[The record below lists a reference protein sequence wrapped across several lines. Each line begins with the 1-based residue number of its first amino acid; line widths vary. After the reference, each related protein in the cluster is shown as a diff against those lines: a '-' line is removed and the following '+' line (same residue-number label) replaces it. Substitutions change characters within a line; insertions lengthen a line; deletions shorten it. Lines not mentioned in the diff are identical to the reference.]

1 MSPPHLVSPPRLAG
15 LHHVTL
21 PVSDLDVSTAWYTTV
36 LGAARVPGLDH
47 HDPAGDRC
55 SVVVTLPGLDIPLQ
69 LRLAPE
75 ALGTTGSYDPLTLG
89 VTDRAEL
96 DRWAA
101 HLDEADVPHGP
112 VTPARLGHALSFH
125 DPDGTLLRLYTAP
138 VGGLEAAVQRARGE

>member
-1 MSPPHLVSPPRLAG
+1 MSPPHLAG

-21 PVSDLDVSTAWYTTV
+21 PVSDLEASTAWYTKV

-47 HDPAGDRC
+47 HDPAGNRY
-55 SVVVTLPGLDIPLQ
+55 SVVVTLPGLHVPLQ

-75 ALGTTGSYDPLTLG
+75 AVAATGAYDPLTLG

-101 HLDEADVPHGP
+101 HLDESGVPHRP
-112 VTPARLGHALSFH
+112 VTAARLGHALSFH
-125 DPDGTLLRLYTAP
+125 DPDGTLLRLYTVP
-138 VGGLEAAVQRARGE
+138 VGGLEAAVRGAGGE